1 MDAPESTTVSE
12 RLDRARVSLEG
23 LALGDAFGCGFF
35 VQSDLVE
42 RFIAERALPGPP
54 WTYTDDTQMALSV
67 VGCLARFGRIDQDWL
82 ARSFAEHYD
91 VNRGYGPAMH
101 RLLRKVREGVPWRHA
116 ARAQFGG
123 QGSFGNGA
131 AMRVAPLGAYFADDL
146 DAVVDQAVRSA
157 EVTHA
162 HPEGI
167 AGGVAV
173 ALAAA
178 WTWRLRGVEPAP
190 SRVEFLDLVQEAT
203 PESEVRGGIRR
214 AMRLDASATVR
225 LAVAALGN
233 GEGLSAQDTVPFA
246 LWCAAGHLD
255 DYEAALWTTVSGL
268 GDRDTTCAIVGGIV
282 VGATGEAVLPL
293 EWLGS
298 REALPAW
305 PVSTDQDQ
313 LVTLYR
319 PVGPKELALIEASG
333 WRAFPPRLPEQPI
346 FYPVLDEAY
355 AIQIARDWNAKDPST
370 GFRGY
375 VTRFH
380 VRRVFLERHPV
391 RTAGGRQHR
400 EYWVPADEL
409 EAFNASLVG
418 PIDVI
423 HRFEPREHECGP
435 GAG

>member
-1 MDAPESTTVSE
+1 MHAPESTTAGQ

-23 LALGDAFGCGFF
+23 LALGDAFGSGFF
-35 VQSDLVE
+35 VRSDLVE
-42 RFIAERALPGPP
+42 HLIAERALPGPP
-54 WTYTDDTQMALSV
+54 WVYTDDTQMALSV
-67 VGCLARFGRIDQDWL
+67 VGCLARCGRIDQDWL
-82 ARSFAEHYD
+82 ARSFAEHYA
-91 VNRGYGPAMH
+91 VHRGYGPAMH
-101 RLLRKVREGVPWRHA
+101 RLLRALRQGVPWQQA

-146 DAVVDQAVRSA
+146 DAVVDQAARSA

-167 AGGVAV
+167 AGAVAV
-173 ALAAA
+173 AVAAA
-178 WTWRLRGVEPAP
+178 WTWRLRGVAPGP
-190 SRVEFLDLVQEAT
+190 SRVEFLDLVQQAT
-203 PESEVRGGIRR
+203 PESEVRGIRR
-214 AMRLDASATVR
+214 AMRLDAGATVR

-233 GEGLSAQDTVPFA
+233 GEGLSAQDTVPLA

-282 VGATGEAVLPL
+282 VGATGEDGLPV
-293 EWLGS
+293 EWLQS

-305 PVSTDQDQ
+305 PVATDQDQ

-333 WRAFPPRLPEQPI
+333 WRAFPPRLAGQPI

-355 AIQIARDWNAKDPST
+355 AIQIAREWNARDPST
-370 GFRGY
+370 GSRGY
-375 VTRFH
+375 VTRFR
-380 VRRVFLERHPV
+380 VRRAFLERYPV
-391 RTAGGRQHR
+391 RTAGSRQHR
-400 EYWVPADEL
+400 EYWVPAEEL
-409 EAFNASLVG
+409 DAFNASLVG

-423 HRFEPREHECGP
+423 HRFEPREHEPGP
-435 GAG
+435 GAD

>member
-1 MDAPESTTVSE
+1 MHAPESTTAGQ

-23 LALGDAFGCGFF
+23 LALGDAFGSGFF
-35 VQSDLVE
+35 VRSDLVE
-42 RFIAERALPGPP
+42 HLIAERALPGPP
-54 WTYTDDTQMALSV
+54 WVYTDDTQMALSV
-67 VGCLARFGRIDQDWL
+67 VGCLARCGRIDQDWL
-82 ARSFAEHYD
+82 ARSFAEHYA
-91 VNRGYGPAMH
+91 VHRGYGPAMH
-101 RLLRKVREGVPWRHA
+101 RLLRALRQGVPWQQA

-146 DAVVDQAVRSA
+146 DAVVDQAARSA

-167 AGGVAV
+167 AGAVAV
-173 ALAAA
+173 AVAAA
-178 WTWRLRGVEPAP
+178 WTWRLRGVAPGP
-190 SRVEFLDLVQEAT
+190 SRVEFLDLVQQAT
-203 PESEVRGGIRR
+203 PESEVRGIRR
-214 AMRLDASATVR
+214 AMRLDAGATVR

-233 GEGLSAQDTVPFA
+233 GEGLSAQDTAPFA

-282 VGATGEAVLPL
+282 VGATGEDGLPV
-293 EWLGS
+293 EWLQS

-333 WRAFPPRLPEQPI
+333 WRAFPPRLAGQPI

-355 AIQIARDWNAKDPST
+355 AIQIAREWNARDPST
-370 GFRGY
+370 GSRGY
-375 VTRFH
+375 VTRFR
-380 VRRVFLERHPV
+380 VRRAFLERYPV
-391 RTAGGRQHR
+391 RTAGSRQHR
-400 EYWVPADEL
+400 EYWVPAEEL
-409 EAFNASLVG
+409 DAFNASLVG

-423 HRFEPREHECGP
+423 HRFEPREHEPGP
-435 GAG
+435 GAD